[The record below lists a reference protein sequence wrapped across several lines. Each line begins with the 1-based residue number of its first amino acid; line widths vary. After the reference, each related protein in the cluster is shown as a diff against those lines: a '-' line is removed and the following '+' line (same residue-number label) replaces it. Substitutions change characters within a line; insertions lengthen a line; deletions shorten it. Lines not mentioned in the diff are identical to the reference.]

1 MSLWVQCGCKI
12 DYTGLIYRMQRDAK
26 CLIYKVSACF
36 VRGLF
41 DPPKGKVV
49 SSNLAWDAIKAC
61 MTRQSRSGRL
71 ASWQALQG

>member
-1 MSLWVQCGCKI
+1 
-12 DYTGLIYRMQRDAK
+12 
-26 CLIYKVSACF
+26 
-36 VRGLF
+36 
-41 DPPKGKVV
+41 V